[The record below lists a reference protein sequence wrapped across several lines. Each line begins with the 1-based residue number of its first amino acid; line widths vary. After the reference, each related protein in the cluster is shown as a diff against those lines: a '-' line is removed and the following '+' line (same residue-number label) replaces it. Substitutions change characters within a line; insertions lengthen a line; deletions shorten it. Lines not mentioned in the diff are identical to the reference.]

1 MIHLSDQGSQYISL
15 LFGERCSDADIEVAM
30 GCTSAYD
37 NAIAESFFA
46 SLAKDFLRRQLGSRD
61 EARTAVFDYI
71 ETLYHPAPT
80 SLNHRLSVVGRLR
93 EDERGGTTSRLITR
107 CPPTGGTP
115 WRGLELTYGWAS
127 RYLTARTWNPSDAG
141 GGLEV
146 VPTATT
152 RAPWSATAS
161 RRCRYLKPE
170 FTVNLKSCRQ
180 LCEPIAAGRAVLQ
193 SERNRRA
200 ARAGVR

>member
-1 MIHLSDQGSQYISL
+1 MAVARWRPGPGLIHLSDQGSQYISL

-93 EDERGGTTSRLITR
+93 ENERGGTTSRLITR
-107 CPPTGGTP
+107 CPPN
-115 WRGLELTYGWAS
+115 RGHS
-127 RYLTARTWNPSDAG
+127 MARSGADLRLGEQVLDGAN
-141 GGLEV
+141 V
-146 VPTATT
+146 
-152 RAPWSATAS
+152 
-161 RRCRYLKPE
+161 
-170 FTVNLKSCRQ
+170 
-180 LCEPIAAGRAVLQ
+180 EPK
-193 SERNRRA
+193 
-200 ARAGVR
+200 